1 MFKHA
6 VILFFSFFKFQ
17 FIGLLLWQSFSGHSR
32 VVMPDKVFRE
42 FSCFLFY
49 NGVCILFLSGLARM
63 PSVYDDRKI
72 GPVADLVDAS
82 FLSTK
87 VLHSILFPAC
97 KANLNK
103 HFFKRALTTQKLCSK
118 RASAINA

>member
-1 MFKHA
+1 MFKHP
-6 VILFFSFFKFQ
+6 VILFLLFLNFSLSDSCY
-17 FIGLLLWQSFSGHSR
+17 GSHS
-32 VVMPDKVFRE
+32 VVTQGVSCLIVFRE

-49 NGVCILFLSGLARM
+49 SGVCILFLSGLARM